1 MTLSRFQA
9 FRRLALALALAA
21 SLAPLLFVRPVWGE
35 ANHET
40 IETAGAVLIAVG
52 ILGRLWCTLYIGGR
66 KAREIVDV
74 GPYSMSRNPLY
85 VFSAVAASG
94 MGAQTGSLLMALAF
108 GAACWLAFT
117 VVIRREERHLTA
129 LFGAPYLAYCARV
142 PRFLPDISL
151 FRDDTALTVTPHRLY
166 RTLGDGLF
174 FFAAIPAFET
184 IEHLQQTGLI
194 DAALY
199 IY

>member
-1 MTLSRFQA
+1 MTLSRFQKL
-9 FRRLALALALAA
+9 RRLMLALGLAA
-21 SLAPLLFVRPVWGE
+21 SLAPLLFIRPVWDE
-35 ANHET
+35 ANHFT
-40 IETAGAVLIAVG
+40 IEMAGAALIAIG

-85 VFSAVAASG
+85 VFSAIAAAG

-108 GAACWLAFT
+108 ALLTWLAFS
-117 VVIRREERHLTA
+117 VVIRREEQHLAA

-142 PRFLPDISL
+142 PRFLPDPRL
-151 FRDDTALTVTPHRLY
+151 FRDDNTLTVTPHRLY

-184 IEHLQQTGLI
+184 IEHLQQSGVI

-199 IY
+199 VY